1 MILTNQEIINTFGAL
16 DSLGNKELPI
26 KLTYKV
32 IDNLDKLIKAYQIY
46 EKALEKAKTVEEKQ
60 ELLQIK
66 KEIDL
71 VTIDKNELIEA
82 NITLTPIQ
90 LVGLKRIINGWFK
103 CNIKYN
109 INCGLW

>member
-1 MILTNQEIINTFGAL
+1 MILTNQEIINTFGSL

-32 IDNLDKLIKAYQIY
+32 IDNLDKLFKAYQIY

-60 ELLQIK
+60 ELLQIT

-90 LVGLKRIINGWFK
+90 LVGLKRIING
-103 CNIKYN
+103 
-109 INCGLW
+109 